1 MPSFAKQISRGINK
15 TFSKRA
21 VSNALGKVGGE
32 IIRTGDIAGQVAGGA
47 GMALQG
53 AGYLTGQPEAVLAG
67 KALSASGAVLSGSS
81 KVGKGIQKAKREY

>member
-1 MPSFAKQISRGINK
+1 MVSFAKQISRGVNK
-15 TFSKRA
+15 TFSKR
-21 VSNALGKVGGE
+21 NINTALGKVGGE

-81 KVGKGIQKAKREY
+81 KVGKGIQKGKKQY